1 MSHLGSR
8 LSALVDGQLAPSVV
22 ERTLAHVAGCPP
34 CAAELSAARA
44 ARRALVCADDVV
56 PTSDLTARLLLL
68 AADSHPVPPGRG
80 EDPFSSPWVRGT
92 SGGDALLGAGR
103 GLPTYAL
110 TGDVSRHPLRRRTVA
125 SFAGVGAVAIALF
138 VMGDSPPVV
147 PSDEPA
153 HALAMLGRAAPPP
166 LVRTSVATGSVGGAS
181 VSIVAAPDDAIPAT
195 DSLAWVREH
204 GWTSPAALPDGWT
217 VTSVRFVEEDV
228 LEIDL
233 VGWGASIVVTERH
246 GRLDTDAL
254 ADVEQVELGHRVVH
268 VLSTDPWHA
277 AWQSGDTVVEVVA
290 AGPSGAVATLV
301 AGFPAA
307 EYDGGVPA
315 RITRGWGTVTQAIQQ
330 P

>member
-22 ERTLAHVAGCPP
+22 ERTLAHVAGCPVRRGALGRAGRAA
-34 CAAELSAARA
+34 CAGLRRRRRPDLGPHRSAAA
-44 ARRALVCADDVV
+44 ARG
-56 PTSDLTARLLLL
+56 RL
-68 AADSHPVPPGRG
+68 HPVPPGRG
-80 EDPFSSPWVRGT
+80 EDPCSSPWVRGT

-110 TGDVSRHPLRRRTVA
+110 TGDVARHPLRRRAVA
-125 SFAGVGAVAIALF
+125 SFAGVGAMAIALF
-138 VMGDSPPVV
+138 VMGDSPAVV

-153 HALAMLGRAAPPP
+153 HALAMLGRAAPLP

-181 VSIVAAPDDAIPAT
+181 VSTVAAPDDAIPAT

-217 VTSVRFVEEDV
+217 VTSVRFVEEGV

-315 RITRGWGTVTQAIQQ
+315 RITRGWGTVTEAIQQ